1 MRWTGAPDP
10 VSHVSRMKQV
20 PNDVLSRTFQ
30 SHRKVAFFFVCPAS
44 GHLCN
49 VSRVPLVRH
58 HR

>member
-1 MRWTGAPDP
+1 
-10 VSHVSRMKQV
+10 MKQV